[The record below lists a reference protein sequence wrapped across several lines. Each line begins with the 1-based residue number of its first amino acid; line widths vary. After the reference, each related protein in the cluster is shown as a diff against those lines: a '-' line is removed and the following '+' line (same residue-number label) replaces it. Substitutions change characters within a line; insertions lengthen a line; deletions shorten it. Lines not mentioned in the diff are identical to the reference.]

1 MYCSQLFF
9 PKGPV
14 IIYVES
20 GGGGGGGKKGGQ
32 GYFRLA
38 IGGAKLFYKDVQGG
52 QQIDR
57 DVNRGQ
63 DG

>member
-1 MYCSQLFF
+1 M
-9 PKGPV
+9 
-14 IIYVES
+14 
-20 GGGGGGGKKGGQ
+20 GGGKKKGGQ

-38 IGGAKLFYKDVQGG
+38 IGRAKLFYKDVQGG

>member
-1 MYCSQLFF
+1 MFF

-20 GGGGGGGKKGGQ
+20 GGGGGGGMVWGRRGGQ

-38 IGGAKLFYKDVQGG
+38 IGGAKLFYEDVQGG
-52 QQIDR
+52 QQINR

>member
-1 MYCSQLFF
+1 M
-9 PKGPV
+9 
-14 IIYVES
+14 
-20 GGGGGGGKKGGQ
+20 GGGKKKGGQ